1 MLKIFL
7 KYSIAVLLIIVVGF
21 CLWTWGA
28 LTYTYSSGER
38 AGYIQKFS
46 KRGWIFKTW
55 EGELSMVN
63 LPGAMQEKFSF
74 SVRKPDVVEKIQKS
88 MGSRVVLNYS
98 QHRGIP
104 INIFGETSYFL
115 EDVRQVEENLSLGK
129 DPVSQIN

>member
-1 MLKIFL
+1 
-7 KYSIAVLLIIVVGF
+7 VGF